1 MPSPIVVSC
10 RTPCLPDSFSQSLR
24 LLDITSLVSPIY
36 LLQRRLRGNDTEIL
50 EQLVVKRNY
59 NASSQVCGYYVE
71 ACTKPEHESA
81 RKILSGRVREIQKLR
96 TLSFENV
103 TEVMDHVIA
112 ESTTE
117 YKGTT
122 HAHSFMFFHDGLRQM
137 DDQALCPRDIGFRHR
152 QLTDALT
159 RLSPRTRGSW
169 AATCR
174 NYAALSTPMASR
186 LRSC

>member
-1 MPSPIVVSC
+1 
-10 RTPCLPDSFSQSLR
+10 
-24 LLDITSLVSPIY
+24 VSPIY
-36 LLQRRLRGNDTEIL
+36 LLQRRLRGNNTEIL

-71 ACTKPEHESA
+71 ACTKPEHKSA

-96 TLSFENV
+96 TLSFEHV
-103 TEVMDHVIA
+103 TEVMDHIIA
-112 ESTTE
+112 ENTKE
-117 YKGTT
+117 HKVTT
-122 HAHSFMFFHDGLRQM
+122 HAHSFMFFYEGLRQM
-137 DDQALCPRDIGFRHR
+137 YDQVPCSRDIGFLDR